1 MVKMKG
7 GCGYTDND
15 IFTGHAKVLEL
26 LLDYGASTALPD
38 SSGNTLLQA
47 PNYPGVQLRLDLHR
61 RTITDR

>member
-1 MVKMKG
+1 MKS
-7 GCGYTDND
+7 GCDYSGYHY
-15 IFTGHAKVLEL
+15 FTGHTKVLEL
-26 LLDYGASTALPD
+26 LLEYGASTALPD